1 MNAQRRKKLR
11 EALDIIAE
19 AYQEEEEAFNNL
31 PGSIQESERGEK
43 MMENCSTLEEMVSDL
58 QRITE
63 EP

>member
-1 MNAQRRKKLR
+1 MNAKRRQKLR

-43 MMENCSTLEEMVSDL
+43 MIDCCYTLEEMVNDL
-58 QRITE
+58 QHMTE
-63 EP
+63 ED